1 MKLCECHTVTLPKK
15 FCLPVPAMA
24 SSSRPQKLA
33 KLQHFKASLPF
44 HSQSSLHAMIEEA
57 KEVGLPEFSTPKH
70 QREARRQTIAECH
83 GGDLGP
89 LIQETFFQD
98 NDGEPTP
105 FVFTSLLTYLVALFA
120 RGGSWAQLLSTV
132 HAQCPSSPSK
142 PWRLVHY
149 WAEPHVIVLKSSGC
163 QTLKHGWHTLPPLP
177 SASSIMPVFEIISC
191 NQMV

>member
-149 WAEPHVIVLKSSGC
+149 WAEPHVIVLKA
-163 QTLKHGWHTLPPLP
+163 Q
-177 SASSIMPVFEIISC
+177 AARR
-191 NQMV
+191 